1 MVILQGCIYKI
12 EEAIEFVSQNGLKS
26 TKVTSMMDELY
37 NVVLNKVK
45 FALCKCMAK
54 HLSNKN
60 QSKGPEA
67 PQIKE

>member
-12 EEAIEFVSQNGLKS
+12 EEAIEFVGQNGLKS

-45 FALCKCMAK
+45 FAHCKCMAK

-60 QSKGPEA
+60 QVKGVEIA
-67 PQIKE
+67 QIKE